1 MRRIILGLVGGVGC
15 GKSLVA
21 GMFVEF
27 GAGLVDAD
35 EIGHELLLDSA
46 ISEQI
51 RSHFGERVF
60 CDVNGN
66 SCVNRAKLAR
76 IVFEQSEQ
84 GLAELKYLNSILH
97 PPITKII
104 NQKIQ
109 HLFQNNY
116 NIIILDAPLLL
127 ETGFKQI
134 ADKIIFVDS
143 SRENRLARIRKRN
156 WTENDLNLRES
167 SQLPIKEKQ
176 QHADFIISNNK
187 TINNTKKQ
195 VETLMKKITDE
206 N

>member
-27 GAGLVDAD
+27 GAGLIDAD
-35 EIGHELLLDSA
+35 EIGHELLRDSA

-51 RSHFGERVF
+51 KLHFGERVF
-60 CDVNGN
+60 CNVNGN
-66 SCVNRAKLAR
+66 SCVNRSELAR
-76 IVFEQSEQ
+76 IVFEQNEQ

-97 PPITKII
+97 PPIIKII
-104 NQKIQ
+104 KQKIQ
-109 HLFQNNY
+109 LLFQNNY

-127 ETGFKQI
+127 ETGFERI

-143 SRENRLARIRKRN
+143 SKENRLARVRKRN

-167 SQLPIKEKQ
+167 SQLPIKEKKQ
-176 QHADFIISNNK
+176 QADFIISNNK
-187 TINNTKKQ
+187 TIENTKEQ
-195 VETLMKKITDE
+195 VVNIMKKF
-206 N
+206 